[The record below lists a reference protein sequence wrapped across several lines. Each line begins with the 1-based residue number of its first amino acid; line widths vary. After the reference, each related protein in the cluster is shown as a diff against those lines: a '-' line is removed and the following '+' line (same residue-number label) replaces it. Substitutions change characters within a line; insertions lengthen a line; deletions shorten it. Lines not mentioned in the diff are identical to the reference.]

1 MAKPTSDEPKR
12 SGFRIPPWD
21 PEAVLRRRAA
31 SARADR
37 DAVLRDLQ
45 SQFTDT
51 EILTRFGIAV
61 DQIQG

>member
-1 MAKPTSDEPKR
+1 MAEPTPDEPKG
-12 SGFRIPPWD
+12 SDFLIPPWD

-31 SARADR
+31 NARTDR
-37 DAVLRDLQ
+37 DAVLRELQ
-45 SQFTDT
+45 SEPTNA

>member
-1 MAKPTSDEPKR
+1 MAEPTSDEPKG

-37 DAVLRDLQ
+37 DTALRDLQ
-45 SQFTDT
+45 RQLTDA
-51 EILTRFGIAV
+51 EIPTRFGIAI